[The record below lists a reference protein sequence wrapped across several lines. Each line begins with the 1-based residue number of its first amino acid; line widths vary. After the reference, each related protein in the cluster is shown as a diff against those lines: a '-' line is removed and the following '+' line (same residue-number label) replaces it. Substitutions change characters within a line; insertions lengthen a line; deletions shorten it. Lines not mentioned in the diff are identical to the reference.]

1 MKRTFDNRTF
11 DNILT
16 YSDLQQILADD
27 CVTIVKASATWCGPC
42 KKIENYVND
51 IFSKTSSNV
60 RMVYLDIDTA
70 IDLSNYLRIRK
81 VPTFI
86 SFVGEDK
93 MDVYE
98 GSQKDMVDSF
108 FRKVEMRAKLLSNK
122 LKNNI

>member
-1 MKRTFDNRTF
+1 MNRTF

-16 YSDLQQILADD
+16 YRDLQQILADN

-42 KKIENYVND
+42 KKIANYVD
-51 IFSKTSSNV
+51 DLFSKTSSNV
-60 RMVYLDIDTA
+60 RMVHLDIDSGT
-70 IDLSNYLRIRK
+70 DLANYLSIRK

-98 GSQKDMVDSF
+98 GSQKKMVDSF